1 MMKCFTH
8 PQELVKATKII
19 YCAGFFLTVS
29 PKTMVSLG
37 EHVAS
42 AGKTFC
48 LNLSAPFI
56 IQFFK
61 EPLGQVMPFVDFLF
75 ANESEAETYGEE
87 NNLGTDLSEIALA
100 IARQPKVRGDRAVR
114 TSLAALLCVHL

>member
-1 MMKCFTH
+1 
-8 PQELVKATKII
+8 
-19 YCAGFFLTVS
+19 
-29 PKTMVSLG
+29 MVALG
-37 EHVAS
+37 EHVAG

-61 EPLGQVMPFVDFLF
+61 DPLKEVMPYVDFLF
-75 ANESEAETYGEE
+75 ANESEAETYGKE

-100 IARQPKVRGDRAVR
+100 IARQPKVRGDSAMRDQPRCSVYICNPSSAGER
-114 TSLAALLCVHL
+114 HAAACGGLHPG